1 MIANAL
7 QTVRERELVEK
18 GDLVAIMAGTEPDQ
32 EPGTT
37 DLLRILIVQ

>member
-7 QTVRERELVEK
+7 QTVREHELVEK
-18 GDLVAIMAGTEPDQ
+18 GDLVAIMAGTAGS

-37 DLLRILIVQ
+37 NLLRILVVQ